1 MSNGEGFGSP
11 HSGAT
16 MYPLNVT
23 RTDGEVTAF
32 AVANDQAEHKALS
45 DLGYLPSLEVTS
57 QVTSQD
63 TDQATSE
70 TVESARAKLDALGV
84 EYDKRW
90 GLSRLV
96 ALISA

>member
-1 MSNGEGFGSP
+1 
-11 HSGAT
+11 

-45 DLGYLPSLEVTS
+45 ACGYLPSLEVE
-57 QVTSQD
+57 D
-63 TDQATSE
+63 GGE

-96 ALISA
+96 ALIPA

>member
-1 MSNGEGFGSP
+1 
-11 HSGAT
+11 

-23 RTDGEVTAF
+23 RTDGDVTAF

-45 DLGYLPSLEVTS
+45 DLGYQPSLEAE
-57 QVTSQD
+57 D
-63 TDQATSE
+63 GGE
-70 TVESARAKLDALGV
+70 TVESVRAKLDALGI

-96 ALISA
+96 ALIPA